1 MSWQPILVVILLLG
15 GSPAQKADPQS
26 RNTVDLSCGKLIQ
39 VEPVY
44 FNGVPVGGQTEQTP
58 IKNAKLRL
66 YHRGQG
72 NHCCKKQSL
81 AAETITGKDGTFDFT
96 SIEPGSYWLVG
107 RRDGA
112 HYMVAINYDPNAH
125 TGDQCSELFY
135 ALRNGNFKLVKMKPY
150 VMY

>member
-1 MSWQPILVVILLLG
+1 MSWPPMLVVALLLG
-15 GSPAQKADPQS
+15 GPPTQKADLE
-26 RNTVDLSCGKLIQ
+26 RGNTVDRSCGKLMQ

-44 FNGVPVGGQTEQTP
+44 FNGVPVGGPSEQTP

-72 NHCCKKQSL
+72 SHCCKKQSL

-112 HYMVAINYDPNAH
+112 HYMVAINYDPSAP
-125 TGDQCSELFY
+125 TGDKCSELSY
-135 ALRNGNFKLVKMKPY
+135 ALRNGELKLVKMKPY